1 MKISLSRLI
10 TGLLFLIAGI
20 VFIILAVT
28 ISWIMLIYGIPFFLI
43 GLFILLNKNE
53 DKIEKIK
60 DLNEREYKK

>member
-53 DKIEKIK
+53 DKIEKRK